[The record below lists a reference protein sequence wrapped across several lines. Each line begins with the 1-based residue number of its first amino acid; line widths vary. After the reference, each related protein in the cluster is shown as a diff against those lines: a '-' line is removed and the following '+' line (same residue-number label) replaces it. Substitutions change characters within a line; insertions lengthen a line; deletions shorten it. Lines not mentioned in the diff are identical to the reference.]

1 MIGHAQLVS
10 VSLFQ
15 LLTEPSEKAFNY
27 EPDNMT
33 KLAIPISRE
42 TLIALDKDRTKI
54 AGLTN
59 PELAGLFTLFKLANT
74 SKPFNGPASE
84 RLLADCLRLIA
95 ESEETKSEIQDL
107 LQERTEGFVDLAP
120 GNSDGFFLMSV
131 SGVAN
136 KSYLEKPNGWRFGC
150 SSEFNQVFIKR
161 GILGQQ
167 RSVSLSV
174 EHDRLIRAIEAEPE
188 EPMAVQGFAGVGK
201 TYLITT
207 LAASLSAKGLSVV
220 ALAHTRQQLAALMDR
235 TQAAR
240 GLTLGELT
248 KELVYPGEDAPRPS
262 RGSRYRMG
270 QRFNRTYEQVA
281 QILEI
286 QPLQRARAAEIAKI
300 AWKTVT
306 SFCHSAS
313 NEISEEHLPSTMRFH
328 WSASEKAILVE
339 IARRMWAF
347 IADPPNQESELPTR
361 IYHQIKLADV
371 QGKVLPPT
379 IRIALVDEAHDLP
392 VPIINI
398 LERTPPPQATFT
410 FGDRYQHLF
419 GAGGTARPRR
429 SRGRELGVSVRA
441 GESTTDLFNQVLA
454 AHPITPEME
463 FVGIRPENTQVLSYQ
478 SLPTPSGNC
487 AIIFRSYWALFE
499 QFQRCAHDKAA
510 FRLMPGSEKA
520 LQWFMGDVIELFNHG
535 TRPSFPSLFRYGTF
549 DELIKRES
557 DFADITR
564 VVDLLTRGY
573 RLQNLTESL
582 SRQIRNTSNVLW
594 LGMPEHTKNMEF
606 DKVVISDDFFSQT
619 NMVKKEAL
627 VSSVYTAISRV
638 RSELYVP
645 EDFDTWVKQLSS
657 N

>member
-1 MIGHAQLVS
+1 MIGHAWPVS

-15 LLTEPSEKAFNY
+15 LPAGPSETAFIC
-27 EPDNMT
+27 EPENMT

-42 TLIALDKDRTKI
+42 TLIALDKDRTRI
-54 AGLTN
+54 SGLTN
-59 PELAGLFTLFKLANT
+59 PELAGLFVLFKLANS

-84 RLLADCLRLIA
+84 RLLADGLRLIG
-95 ESEETKSEIQDL
+95 ESKEAKSEIEDL
-107 LQERTEGFVDLAP
+107 LQERIESFLDLTP

-131 SGVAN
+131 SDVAN
-136 KSYLEKPNGWRFGC
+136 KSYLERADSWRFGC

-161 GILGQQ
+161 GILGEE
-167 RSVSLSV
+167 RNVSLSV

-220 ALAHTRQQLAALMDR
+220 ALAHTRQQLSALMDR

-240 GLTLGELT
+240 GLTLGELIN
-248 KELVYPGEDAPRPS
+248 ELVYPGEETPRPV
-262 RGSRYRMG
+262 RGSRYRMS
-270 QRFNRTYEQVA
+270 QKFNRTYEQMA
-281 QILEI
+281 QILGI
-286 QPLQRARAAEIAKI
+286 RPLQRARASEMAKI

-313 NEISEEHLPSTMRFH
+313 DEITVDHLPSTMRYN

-339 IARRMWAF
+339 TARTMWSV
-347 IADPPNQESELPTR
+347 IIDPPSQESELPMR

-371 QGKVLPPT
+371 QGKVLPPS

-392 VPIINI
+392 EPIISI
-398 LERTPPPQATFT
+398 LDRTPPPQATFT

-419 GAGGTARPRR
+419 GAGGTDRPRR

-441 GESTTDLFNQVLA
+441 GESTTDLFNRVLA
-454 AHPITPEME
+454 AHPVTPEME
-463 FVGIRPENTQVLSYQ
+463 FVGIRPENTEVLSYQ
-478 SLPTPSGNC
+478 SLPTPNGNC

-499 QFQRCAHDKAA
+499 QFQRCAHDRSA

-520 LQWFMGDVIELFNHG
+520 LQWFMSDVIELFNHG
-535 TRPSFPSLFRYGTF
+535 IRPSFPSLFQYGSF
-549 DELIKRES
+549 DDLVNREAE
-557 DFADITR
+557 FADITR

-573 RLQNLTESL
+573 KLQNLNESL
-582 SRQIRNTSNVLW
+582 SRQTRDSLNLLW

-606 DKVVISDDFFSQT
+606 DKVVVADDFFSQT
-619 NMVKKEAL
+619 NMIRKEAL
-627 VSSVYTAISRV
+627 VSSIYTSISRV
-638 RSELYVP
+638 KSELYLP
-645 EDFDTWVKQLSS
+645 AEFDNWVRSLSG
-657 N
+657 